1 MKIAAFSEANMF
13 DAVTD
18 TADRMSEIEGR
29 KAILLITSG
38 IDTFSKITY
47 DQTRKKLQEAGV
59 CRFTP
64 SV

>member
-1 MKIAAFSEANMF
+1 MF

-18 TADRMSEIEGR
+18 TAERMSEIEGR

-47 DQTRKKLQEAGV
+47 DQTRKKLQEVRRAHLLDRPDADAARNGG
-59 CRFTP
+59 
-64 SV
+64 S